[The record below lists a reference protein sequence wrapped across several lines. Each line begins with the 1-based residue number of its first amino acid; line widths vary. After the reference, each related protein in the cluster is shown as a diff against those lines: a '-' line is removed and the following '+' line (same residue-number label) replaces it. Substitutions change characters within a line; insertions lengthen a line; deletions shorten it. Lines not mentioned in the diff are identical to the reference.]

1 MSSVR
6 ATLPSSPARQRILDA
21 ADFGRV
27 ALLMGGDSAE
37 RDISLLTG
45 KAVVDA
51 LLSRGVQVEPVDAAG
66 SDLAKKLLQGG
77 YDRVFNALHGPG
89 GEDGVVAGLLRL
101 LELPCT
107 GSGHAAL
114 ALSMDK
120 HFSKLAFAFAG
131 IPTPAWRLARSLP
144 EAHAS
149 SRELGLPVG
158 LKPNNQGSSLGI
170 SRVDLPSEI
179 DAAYRDAVR
188 YGSEVIVESW
198 IEGGEYTASMLQ
210 GEMLP
215 VVRIV
220 PPEGDFYDF
229 HTKYESAGT
238 RYLCPCGLAPDR
250 EAEINRQA
258 QAAIRELRVSGWAR
272 VDLMLDSRQDLWVLE
287 VNTVPGMTAHSLVPM
302 AAAEA
307 GVSFGELCWRILETS
322 FNCDSSN
329 PGEAQ

>member
-1 MSSVR
+1 MT
-6 ATLPSSPARQRILDA
+6 APARHQVLDA

-27 ALLMGGDSAE
+27 ALLLGGDSAE
-37 RDISLLTG
+37 REISLLTG

-51 LLSRGVQVEPVDAAG
+51 LLSKGVQVEPVDAIG
-66 SDLAKKLLQGG
+66 RGLAERLLQGG
-77 YDRVFNALHGPG
+77 YDRVFNALHGAG
-89 GEDGVVAGLLRL
+89 GEDGVVSGLLQVL
-101 LELPCT
+101 DLPCT
-107 GSGHAAL
+107 GSSHAAL
-114 ALSMDK
+114 TLSMDK
-120 HFSKLAFAFAG
+120 HFSKLAFAFSG

-144 EAHAS
+144 EARAS

-170 SRVDLPSEI
+170 SRVDLPVEL
-179 DAAYRDAVR
+179 DAAYRDAAR

-215 VVRIV
+215 LVQIV

-229 HTKYESAGT
+229 HTKYESAST

-250 EAEINRQA
+250 EAEINRHA

-272 VDLMLDSRQDLWVLE
+272 VDLMLDSRRDLWVLE
-287 VNTVPGMTAHSLVPM
+287 VNTVPGMTSHSLVPM

-307 GVSFGELCWRILETS
+307 GISFGELCWRVLETS
-322 FNCDSSN
+322 FDRDSSSS
-329 PGEAQ
+329 GEAQ

>member
-1 MSSVR
+1 MT
-6 ATLPSSPARQRILDA
+6 APARQRILDA

-37 RDISLLTG
+37 REVSLLTG

-51 LLSRGVQVEPVDAAG
+51 LLSRGVQVEPVDAG
-66 SDLAKKLLQGG
+66 GRGLAERLLQGG

-149 SRELGLPVG
+149 LRELGLPVG

-170 SRVDLPSEI
+170 SRVDLPAEL
-179 DAAYRDAVR
+179 DAAYLDALR

-220 PPEGDFYDF
+220 PPEGGFYDF

-287 VNTVPGMTAHSLVPM
+287 VNTVPGMTSHSLVPM

-307 GVSFGELCWRILETS
+307 GISFGELCWRILETS
-322 FNCDSSN
+322 FDRDASR
-329 PGEAQ
+329 PGQSQ

>member
-1 MSSVR
+1 MTAPER
-6 ATLPSSPARQRILDA
+6 HEIADA

-27 ALLMGGDSAE
+27 ALLLGGDSAE
-37 RDISLLTG
+37 REVSLLTG
-45 KAVVDA
+45 NAVGDA
-51 LLSRGVQVEPVDAAG
+51 LLSRGVQVERVDASG
-66 SDLAKKLLQGG
+66 RDLAERLIAGG

-89 GEDGVVAGLLRL
+89 GEDGVVAGLLQVL
-101 LELPCT
+101 DLPCT
-107 GSGHAAL
+107 GSSHAAL

-144 EAHAS
+144 EARAS
-149 SRELGLPVG
+149 RRELGAPVG
-158 LKPNNQGSSLGI
+158 LKPNSQGSSLGV
-170 SRVDLPSEI
+170 SRVNLPAEL
-179 DAAYRDAVR
+179 DAAYLAAAQ

-215 VVRIV
+215 VVQIV
-220 PPEGDFYDF
+220 PPAGEFYDF
-229 HTKYESAGT
+229 HTKYESAGA

-258 QAAIRELRVSGWAR
+258 EAAIRELRVSGWAR
-272 VDLMLDSRQDLWVLE
+272 VDLMLDSQQDLWVLE
-287 VNTVPGMTAHSLVPM
+287 VNTVPGMTSHSLVPM

-307 GVSFGELCWRILETS
+307 GISFGELCWRVLETS
-322 FNCDSSN
+322 FDRDLPA
-329 PGEAQ
+329 PGAAQ